1 MVALGLLKG
10 RLWAEEEGR
19 GERRKRREERGEM
32 REEREG
38 QRDRGDEKLRDV
50 GLKGLKKGKGE
61 TENVGREKEERGEKN
76 IGRGKKEK
84 G

>member
-1 MVALGLLKG
+1 
-10 RLWAEEEGR
+10 
-19 GERRKRREERGEM
+19 M

-38 QRDRGDEKLRDV
+38 QRDRGDEKWRDV